1 MVIPIPMIAGVILV
15 IYASIIKNDH
25 VDSFCTVA
33 MQSQAYAE
41 RPLKEELFKQFE
53 KMKLPECLDLDD
65 EVDDDDGRLSGQVR
79 WFVCTGMSCGP
90 GWKSI
95 LAE

>member
-1 MVIPIPMIAGVILV
+1 MVIPIPMIAGIGLV
-15 IYASIIKNDH
+15 IYASIVKNDH
-25 VDSFCTVA
+25 VDSFCAVA
-33 MQSQAYAE
+33 AQSQAYTV
-41 RPLKEELFKQFE
+41 RPLQEESFKKLE

-65 EVDDDDGRLSGQVR
+65 ALDDDDGRVSGNVR

-90 GWKSI
+90 GWETI